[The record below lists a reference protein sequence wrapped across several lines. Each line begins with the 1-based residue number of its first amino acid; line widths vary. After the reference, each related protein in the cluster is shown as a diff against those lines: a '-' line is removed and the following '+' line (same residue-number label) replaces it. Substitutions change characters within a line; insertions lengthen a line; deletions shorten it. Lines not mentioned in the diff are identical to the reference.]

1 MNSLRHV
8 FWRGAMAL
16 SLMALGVGSGVGFRD
31 EAVTRNGGPD
41 CDAPSVRASDASVIR
56 RVGVERLPIDP
67 ARMVA
72 SQRPARSAALRG

>member
-16 SLMALGVGSGVGFRD
+16 SLMTLGVGSGFGFRD
-31 EAVTRNGGPD
+31 EAVASNGGPD
-41 CDAPSVRASDASVIR
+41 CDAPSVRAIDASGIQR
-56 RVGVERLPIDP
+56 LGVERPPIDP

-72 SQRPARSAALRG
+72 SQRPAGSAARRG

>member
-16 SLMALGVGSGVGFRD
+16 SLMTVGVGSGVGLRD
-31 EAVTRNGGPD
+31 EAVARNGDPD
-41 CDAPSVRASDASVIR
+41 CEAPSVRASDAPIIR
-56 RVGVERLPIDP
+56 RASVERLPIDP

-72 SQRPARSAALRG
+72 SQRPARSAARRG

>member
-16 SLMALGVGSGVGFRD
+16 SLMTLGVGSGVGFRD
-31 EAVTRNGGPD
+31 APVARNGGPD
-41 CDAPSVRASDASVIR
+41 CDAPSVRAIDAS
-56 RVGVERLPIDP
+56 GMDVERLAIDP

-72 SQRPARSAALRG
+72 SQRPVRSAARRG

>member
-16 SLMALGVGSGVGFRD
+16 SLMTLGVGSGVGFRD
-31 EAVTRNGGPD
+31 APVARNGGPD
-41 CDAPSVRASDASVIR
+41 CDAPSVRAIDAPGIQ
-56 RVGVERLPIDP
+56 RVGVERLPIGP

-72 SQRPARSAALRG
+72 SQRPVRSAARRG